1 MPSAS
6 PWNSSIGKFDLP
18 GEQTGCTIVLVSAEG
33 GLQVPVVLV
42 YSAPEF
48 AAKVLKRVE
57 SVGSQ
62 ARVPTNPPPLE
73 NPAASMRLVSIQ

>member
-1 MPSAS
+1 VPSAS
-6 PWNSSIGKFDLP
+6 PWNSIIGKSDLP
-18 GEQTGCTIVLVSAEG
+18 GEQVDCTMVLVRTDN

-48 AAKVLKRVE
+48 AANVLKRLE
-57 SVGSQ
+57 RVGSH

-73 NPAASMRLVSIQ
+73 KPAARIRL